1 MIRLSDIVLRRGVQ
15 AVLDGASLTLHPGE
29 KVGLV
34 GANGAGKT
42 SLFSLLLGG
51 LHEDAGTLEKPSN
64 WRMAT
69 VAQDVPDSTDSATD
83 FVLQGDSA
91 LMAAQR
97 ALQSALDRPDHD
109 IDSGH
114 ALAEAQHAYELA
126 DGYTARS
133 RAESL
138 LLGLGFTV
146 PELQKPVAQ
155 FSGGW
160 RMRLALAQ
168 ALFSPSD
175 CLLLDEPTNHLDLD
189 ALVWL
194 EQWLGRYPG
203 LLLVISH
210 DREFLD
216 AVCKVTVHLEG
227 GKLTRYGGNY
237 TLFEELRAQGVM
249 QYQAAYARQQ
259 QDVARLTR
267 FVERFRAKPNKARQ
281 AQSRMKALERM
292 ERLAPVYLS
301 AALRIELLDP
311 VALPQQLLTL
321 RDLRCGYGEPA
332 VLEGVSR
339 DITGGQRIGILGAN
353 GQGKSTLVKT
363 LAGVLPPL
371 GGQRIEGK
379 GLVIG
384 YFAQQEVDVLR
395 LDESPLQHMQ
405 RLARDVAPHTT
416 EQEWRN
422 WLGRY
427 QFDGDMMLRACGSFS
442 GGEKARLALALVIWR
457 RPNLLL
463 LDEPTNHLDLP
474 TREALALALQEFEGT
489 VLLVS
494 HDRALLRASCDG
506 FWLVADGRVQD
517 FDGSLDD
524 YQQWALART
533 AQRQSGRQLAAGAVA
548 SNAAKEDTGSESA
561 FSNDR
566 KEARRLQA
574 QERQKRTQQ
583 IRPLKIEQGQAES
596 ELRSLEAERA
606 ALELSLARSQ
616 TSAAERAE
624 QGRRL
629 KLIGERIAALE
640 ERWLELS
647 EQIESL
653 QSVQV

>member
-1 MIRLSDIVLRRGVQ
+1 MIRLTDIVLRRGIQV
-15 AVLDGASLTLHPGE
+15 VLDHASLTLHPGD

-34 GANGAGKT
+34 GVNGAGKS
-42 SLFSLLLGG
+42 SLFSLLLGT
-51 LHEDAGTLEKPSN
+51 LHEDAGTLERPAN
-64 WRMAT
+64 WRLAT
-69 VAQDVPDSTDSATD
+69 VAQDVPDTDATATE
-83 FVLQGDSA
+83 FVLQGDVALCSA
-91 LMAAQR
+91 QQ
-97 ALQSALDRPDHD
+97 ALQAATQAPEHD
-109 IDSGH
+109 EASSHVLG
-114 ALAEAQHAYELA
+114 EAQHAFELA
-126 DGYTARS
+126 DGYTARA
-133 RAESL
+133 RAEAL
-138 LLGLGFTV
+138 LLGLGFSV
-146 PELQKPVAQ
+146 AELHKPVQQ

-168 ALFSPSD
+168 ALFAPSD

-216 AVCKVTVHLEG
+216 AICRVTVHLDS

-237 TLFEELRAQGVM
+237 TLFEEQRTEKIM
-249 QYQAAYARQQ
+249 QQQAAFSRQQ
-259 QDVARLTR
+259 QDIARLTR
-267 FVERFRAKPNKARQ
+267 FVERFRAKATKARQ

-301 AALRIELLDP
+301 GALRIELLAP
-311 VALPQQLLTL
+311 LSLPQQLLTL
-321 RDLRCGYGEPA
+321 HDVCCGYGEPPI
-332 VLEGVSR
+332 LKGVSKVV
-339 DITGGQRIGILGAN
+339 TGGLRLGILGAN

-363 LAGVLPPL
+363 LAGVLPL
-371 GGQRIEGK
+371 LSGQRIEGK

-405 RLARDVAPHTT
+405 RLARDIAPHTS

-457 RPNLLL
+457 KPNLLL

-474 TREALALALQEFEGT
+474 TREALAMALQDFAGT

-494 HDRALLRASCDG
+494 HDRALLRATCDA
-506 FWLVADGRVQD
+506 FWLVADGQVQD

-524 YQQWALART
+524 YQQWALSRT
-533 AQRQSGRQLAAGAVA
+533 RQRQSAAQTKLQPQV
-548 SNAAKEDTGSESA
+548 NTLEPVPTA
-561 FSNDR
+561 FDR
-566 KEARRLQA
+566 KQARRQQA
-574 QERQKRTQQ
+574 ELRQQRTQQ
-583 IRPLKIEQGQAES
+583 LKPIQAEFTKV
-596 ELRSLEAERA
+596 ETEMRQLEADRTALEA
-606 ALELSLARSQ
+606 ALAQPGLA
-616 TSAAERAE
+616 AAERAE
-624 QGRRL
+624 QGRRHHAL
-629 KLIGERIAALE
+629 TERIGLLE
-640 ERWLELS
+640 ERWLELG
-647 EQIESL
+647 EQLEAL
-653 QSVQV
+653 QAV

>member
-1 MIRLSDIVLRRGVQ
+1 MIRLTDIVLRRGIQV
-15 AVLDGASLTLHPGE
+15 VLDHASLTLHPGD

-34 GANGAGKT
+34 GVNGAGKT
-42 SLFSLLLGG
+42 SLFSLLLGT
-51 LHEDAGTLEKPSN
+51 LHEDAGTLEKPAN
-64 WRMAT
+64 WRLAT
-69 VAQDVPDSTDSATD
+69 VAQDVPDTNATATD
-83 FVLQGDSA
+83 FVLQGDVA
-91 LMAAQR
+91 LCAAQR
-97 ALQSALDRPDHD
+97 ALQAAMSAPEHD
-109 IDSGH
+109 EAASHDLG
-114 ALAEAQHAYELA
+114 EAQHAFELA
-126 DGYTARS
+126 DGYTARA
-133 RAESL
+133 RAEAL
-138 LLGLGFTV
+138 LLGLGFSV
-146 PELQKPVAQ
+146 AELHKPVQQ

-168 ALFSPSD
+168 ALFAPSD

-194 EQWLGRYPG
+194 EQWLSRYPG

-216 AVCKVTVHLEG
+216 AICRVTVHLDG

-237 TLFEELRAQGVM
+237 TLFEEQRAEKIM
-249 QYQAAYARQQ
+249 QQQAAFARQQ
-259 QDVARLTR
+259 QDIARLTR
-267 FVERFRAKPNKARQ
+267 FVERFRAKATKARQ

-301 AALRIELLDP
+301 GALRIELLAP
-311 VALPQQLLTL
+311 LSLPQQLLTL
-321 RDLRCGYGEPA
+321 HDGCCGYGVPPI
-332 VLEGVSR
+332 LKGVSKVV
-339 DITGGQRIGILGAN
+339 TGGLRLGILGAN

-363 LAGVLPPL
+363 LAGVLPL
-371 GGQRIEGK
+371 LSGQRIEGK

-384 YFAQQEVDVLR
+384 YFAQHEVDVLR

-405 RLARDVAPHTT
+405 RLARDMAPHTS

-474 TREALALALQEFEGT
+474 TREALAMALQDFAGT

-494 HDRALLRASCDG
+494 HDRALLRATCDA
-506 FWLVADGRVQD
+506 FWLVADGQVQD

-533 AQRQSGRQLAAGAVA
+533 RQRQSAAQAKPQMQA
-548 SNAAKEDTGSESA
+548 SVPAPELTSL
-561 FSNDR
+561 DR
-566 KEARRLQA
+566 KEARRQ
-574 QERQKRTQQ
+574 
-583 IRPLKIEQGQAES
+583 QAEQRQQRAQRLKPIKA
-596 ELRSLEAERA
+596 EFDKVETEMRQLEADRTALEA
-606 ALELSLARSQ
+606 ALAQPGLP
-616 TSAAERAE
+616 TAERVEHSRQHHA
-624 QGRRL
+624 L
-629 KLIGERIAALE
+629 SERIALLE
-640 ERWLELS
+640 DRWLELG
-647 EQIESL
+647 EQLEAL
-653 QSVQV
+653 QSV

>member
-1 MIRLSDIVLRRGVQ
+1 MIRLTDIVLRRGIQV
-15 AVLDGASLTLHPGE
+15 VLDQASLTLHPGD

-34 GANGAGKT
+34 GVNGAGKS
-42 SLFSLLLGG
+42 SLFALLLGD
-51 LHEDAGTLEKPSN
+51 LHEDAGGLDKPAH
-64 WRMAT
+64 WRLAT
-69 VAQDVPDSTDSATD
+69 VAQDVPDSEDTAVD
-83 FVLQGDSA
+83 FVLHGDLA
-91 LMAAQR
+91 LQAAQQ
-97 ALQSALDRPDHD
+97 AVQAAMQAPEHD
-109 IDSGH
+109 EAAGH
-114 ALAEAQHAYELA
+114 ALAEAQHAFELA

-133 RAESL
+133 RAEAL
-138 LLGLGFTV
+138 LLGLGFSV
-146 PELQKPVAQ
+146 AELRKPVMH

-168 ALFSPSD
+168 ALFAPSD

-194 EQWLGRYPG
+194 EQWLARYPG

-216 AVCKVTVHLEG
+216 AVCRVTVHLDG

-237 TLFEELRAQGVM
+237 TLFEEQRAEKLLQ
-249 QYQAAYARQQ
+249 QQAAFSRQQ
-259 QDVARLTR
+259 QDIARLTR
-267 FVERFRAKPNKARQ
+267 FVERFRAKATKARQ

-301 AALRIELLDP
+301 GALRIEMLEP
-311 VALPQQLLTL
+311 VSLPQQLLTL
-321 RDLRCGYGEPA
+321 SEADCGYGEPP
-332 VLEGVSR
+332 VLRGVAR
-339 DITGGQRIGILGAN
+339 EITGGQRIGILGAN

-363 LAGVLPPL
+363 LAGVLAL
-371 GGQRIEGK
+371 RAGQRREGK

-395 LDESPLQHMQ
+395 LDETPLQHMQ
-405 RLARDVAPHTT
+405 RLARDIAPHTS

-427 QFDGDMMLRACGSFS
+427 QFDGDMMTRACGSFS

-474 TREALALALQEFEGT
+474 TREALAMALQDFAGT

-494 HDRALLRASCDG
+494 HDRALLRATCDA
-506 FWLVADGRVQD
+506 FWLVADGQVQD

-533 AQRQSGRQLAAGAVA
+533 SQRQSAAQDKPPSPEGPGEPLASV
-548 SNAAKEDTGSESA
+548 
-561 FSNDR
+561 DR
-566 KEARRLQA
+566 KEARRQ
-574 QERQKRTQQ
+574 
-583 IRPLKIEQGQAES
+583 QAEQRQQRAQQLKPIKAEFS
-596 ELRSLEAERA
+596 RVELELHRLEAERA
-606 ALELSLARSQ
+606 DLEAALAHPDTPAADRVEQSRRHHALA
-616 TSAAERAE
+616 
-624 QGRRL
+624 
-629 KLIGERIAALE
+629 ERIAPLE
-640 ERWLELS
+640 ERWLELGAQL
-647 EQIESL
+647 EAL
-653 QSVQV
+653 QSA

>member
-1 MIRLSDIVLRRGVQ
+1 MIRLTDIVLRRGIQV
-15 AVLDGASLTLHPGE
+15 VLDHASLTLHPGD

-34 GANGAGKT
+34 GVNGAGKT
-42 SLFSLLLGG
+42 SLFSLLLGT
-51 LHEDAGTLEKPSN
+51 LHEDAGTLEKPAN
-64 WRMAT
+64 WRLAT
-69 VAQDVPDSTDSATD
+69 VAQDVPDTNATATD
-83 FVLQGDSA
+83 FVLQGDVA
-91 LMAAQR
+91 LCAAQR
-97 ALQSALDRPDHD
+97 ALQAAMSAPEHD
-109 IDSGH
+109 EAASHDLG
-114 ALAEAQHAYELA
+114 EAQHAFELA
-126 DGYTARS
+126 DGYTARA
-133 RAESL
+133 RAEAL
-138 LLGLGFTV
+138 LLGLGFSV
-146 PELQKPVAQ
+146 AELHKPVQQ

-168 ALFSPSD
+168 ALFAPSD

-194 EQWLGRYPG
+194 EQWLSRYPG

-216 AVCKVTVHLEG
+216 AICRVTVHLDG

-237 TLFEELRAQGVM
+237 TLFEEQRAEKIM
-249 QYQAAYARQQ
+249 QQQAAFARQQ
-259 QDVARLTR
+259 QDIARLTR
-267 FVERFRAKPNKARQ
+267 FVERFRAKATKARQ

-301 AALRIELLDP
+301 GALRIELLAP
-311 VALPQQLLTL
+311 LSLPQQLLTL
-321 RDLRCGYGEPA
+321 HDGCCGYGVPPI
-332 VLEGVSR
+332 LKGVSKVV
-339 DITGGQRIGILGAN
+339 TGGLRLGILGAN

-363 LAGVLPPL
+363 LAGVLPL
-371 GGQRIEGK
+371 LSGQRIEGK

-405 RLARDVAPHTT
+405 RLARDMAPHTS

-474 TREALALALQEFEGT
+474 TREALAMALQDFAGT

-494 HDRALLRASCDG
+494 HDRALLRATCDA
-506 FWLVADGRVQD
+506 FWLVADGQVQD

-533 AQRQSGRQLAAGAVA
+533 RQRQSAAQAKPQMQA
-548 SNAAKEDTGSESA
+548 SVPAPELTSL
-561 FSNDR
+561 DR
-566 KEARRLQA
+566 KEARRQ
-574 QERQKRTQQ
+574 
-583 IRPLKIEQGQAES
+583 QAEQRQQRAQRLKPIKA
-596 ELRSLEAERA
+596 EFDKVETEMRQLEADRTALEA
-606 ALELSLARSQ
+606 ALAQPGLP
-616 TSAAERAE
+616 TAERVEHSRQHHA
-624 QGRRL
+624 L
-629 KLIGERIAALE
+629 SERIALLE
-640 ERWLELS
+640 DRWLELG
-647 EQIESL
+647 EQLEAL
-653 QSVQV
+653 QSV

>member
-1 MIRLSDIVLRRGVQ
+1 MIRLTDIVLRRGVQ
-15 AVLDGASLTLHPGE
+15 VVLDHASLTLHPGD

-34 GANGAGKT
+34 GVNGAGKS
-42 SLFSLLLGG
+42 SLFGLLLGL
-51 LHEDAGTLEKPSN
+51 LHEDAGSLEKPSD
-64 WRMAT
+64 WRLAT
-69 VAQDVPDSTDSATD
+69 VAQDVPDSEASATD
-83 FVLQGDSA
+83 FVMQGDVA
-91 LMAAQR
+91 LQAAQR
-97 ALQSALDRPDHD
+97 ALEAAMSSADQDEAA
-109 IDSGH
+109 GH

-126 DGYTARS
+126 DGYTARA
-133 RAESL
+133 RAEAL
-138 LLGLGFTV
+138 LLGLGFSV
-146 PELQKPVAQ
+146 DELRKPVMQ

-168 ALFSPSD
+168 ALFAPSD

-194 EQWLGRYPG
+194 EQWLARYPG

-216 AVCKVTVHLEG
+216 AVCRITVHLEG

-237 TLFEELRAQGVM
+237 TLFEEQRAEKLM
-249 QYQAAYARQQ
+249 QQQAAYARQQ
-259 QDVARLTR
+259 QDIARLTR
-267 FVERFRAKPNKARQ
+267 FVERFRAKATKARQ

-301 AALRIELLDP
+301 GALRIEMLEP
-311 VALPQQLLTL
+311 TSLPQQLLTL
-321 RDLRCGYGEPA
+321 QEVSCGYGDAPI
-332 VLEGVSR
+332 LTGVSR
-339 DITGGQRIGILGAN
+339 SIVGGQRIGILGAN

-363 LAGVLPPL
+363 LAAVLPPL
-371 GGQRIEGK
+371 SGQRIEGK

-405 RLARDVAPHTT
+405 RLARDVAPQTT

-474 TREALALALQEFEGT
+474 TRESLAIALQDYAGT

-494 HDRALLRASCDG
+494 HDRALLRATCDA

-517 FDGSLDD
+517 FEGSLDD
-524 YQQWALART
+524 YQQWALSRT
-533 AQRQSGRQLAAGAVA
+533 AQRQSAAQPRPATDGAA
-548 SNAAKEDTGSESA
+548 QAQP
-561 FSNDR
+561 DR
-566 KEARRLQA
+566 KEARRQQA
-574 QERQKRTQQ
+574 AQRQQRAQQ
-583 IRPLKIEQGQAES
+583 LKPIKAEFAKVEAELRQAES
-596 ELRSLEAERA
+596 ERSTLEA
-606 ALELSLARSQ
+606 ALAHPD
-616 TSAAERAE
+616 TPAAERAE
-624 QGRRL
+624 QGRRHHTL
-629 KLIGERIAALE
+629 ETRIAELE
-640 ERWLELS
+640 ERWLELG
-647 EQIESL
+647 EQLESL
-653 QSVQV
+653 QGT

>member
-1 MIRLSDIVLRRGVQ
+1 MIRLTDIVLRRGVQ
-15 AVLDGASLTLHPGE
+15 VVLDHASLTLHPGD

-34 GANGAGKT
+34 GVNGAGKS
-42 SLFSLLLGG
+42 SLFGLLLGL
-51 LHEDAGTLEKPSN
+51 LHEDAGSLEKPSD
-64 WRMAT
+64 WRLAT
-69 VAQDVPDSTDSATD
+69 VAQDVPDSEASATD
-83 FVLQGDSA
+83 FVMQGDVA
-91 LMAAQR
+91 LQAAQR
-97 ALQSALDRPDHD
+97 ALEAAMSSADQDEAA
-109 IDSGH
+109 GH

-126 DGYTARS
+126 DGYTARA
-133 RAESL
+133 RAEAL
-138 LLGLGFTV
+138 LLGLGFSV
-146 PELQKPVAQ
+146 DELRKPVMQ

-168 ALFSPSD
+168 ALFAPSD

-194 EQWLGRYPG
+194 EQWLARYPG

-216 AVCKVTVHLEG
+216 AVCRITVHLEG

-237 TLFEELRAQGVM
+237 TLFEEQRAEKLM
-249 QYQAAYARQQ
+249 QQQAAYARQQ
-259 QDVARLTR
+259 QDIARLTR
-267 FVERFRAKPNKARQ
+267 FVERFRAKATKARQ

-301 AALRIELLDP
+301 GALRIEMLEP
-311 VALPQQLLTL
+311 TSLPQQLLTL
-321 RDLRCGYGEPA
+321 QEVSCGYGDAPI
-332 VLEGVSR
+332 LTGVSR
-339 DITGGQRIGILGAN
+339 SIVGGQRIGILGAN

-363 LAGVLPPL
+363 LAAVLPPL
-371 GGQRIEGK
+371 SGQRIEGK

-405 RLARDVAPHTT
+405 RLARDVAPQTT

-474 TREALALALQEFEGT
+474 TRESLAIALQDYAGT

-494 HDRALLRASCDG
+494 HDRALLRATCDA

-517 FDGSLDD
+517 FEGSLDD
-524 YQQWALART
+524 YQQWALSRT
-533 AQRQSGRQLAAGAVA
+533 AQRQSAAQPRPATDGAA
-548 SNAAKEDTGSESA
+548 QAQP
-561 FSNDR
+561 DR
-566 KEARRLQA
+566 KEARRQQA
-574 QERQKRTQQ
+574 EQRQQRAQQ
-583 IRPLKIEQGQAES
+583 LKPIKAEFAKVEAELRQAES
-596 ELRSLEAERA
+596 ERSTLEA
-606 ALELSLARSQ
+606 ALAHPD
-616 TSAAERAE
+616 TPAAERAE
-624 QGRRL
+624 QGRRHHTL
-629 KLIGERIAALE
+629 ETRIAELE
-640 ERWLELS
+640 ERWLELG
-647 EQIESL
+647 EQLESL
-653 QSVQV
+653 QGT